1 MQNLAALAEM
11 HLGLTLT
18 SAQCNAFRIYEQELL
33 DWNQRMNLTAI
44 RTPEEVQ
51 SKHFLD
57 SLSCWLVIRDTPS
70 SRVIDVGSGAGFP
83 GIPLKI
89 LQPGM
94 QLTLVE
100 SIGKKV
106 AFCQHLVQR
115 LYLENVCVLQG
126 RAEAIGQDSSHRQVY
141 DWALGRAVAD
151 LSVLAEYLLP
161 LVRVGGKMLAMKG
174 ESAHREAQRADK
186 AFRLLGGHLSK
197 IVPVLLPGVSDEHFL
212 VVADKIAATPAVYP
226 RRVGVPAKKPLG

>member
-1 MQNLAALAEM
+1 MKKFASLAEST
-11 HLGLTLT
+11 LGISLTP
-18 SAQCNAFRIYEQELL
+18 AQGACFKLYEQELL

-57 SLSCWLVIRDTPS
+57 SLSCWLVMREAPCN
-70 SRVIDVGSGAGFP
+70 RVIDVGSGAGFP

-115 LYLENVCVLQG
+115 LHLEHVTVLQE
-126 RAEAIGQDSSHRQVY
+126 RVESLGQQPTHRQAY
-141 DWALGRAVAD
+141 DWALARAVAVMP
-151 LSVLAEYLLP
+151 VLVEYLLP

-174 ESAHREAQRADK
+174 ESAHREAQQAERAI
-186 AFRLLGGHLSK
+186 RLLGGHLSK
-197 IVPVLLPGVSDEHFL
+197 IVPVLLPGVTEERYL
-212 VVADKIAATPAVYP
+212 VVVDKVAATPADYP
-226 RRVGVPAKKPLG
+226 RRVGIPAKKPLA